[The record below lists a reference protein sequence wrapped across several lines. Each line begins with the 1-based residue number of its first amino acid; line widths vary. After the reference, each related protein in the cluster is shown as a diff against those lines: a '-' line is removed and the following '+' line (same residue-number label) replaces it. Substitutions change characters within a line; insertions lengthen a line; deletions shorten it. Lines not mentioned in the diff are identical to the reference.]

1 MEGEETPLPFHALY
15 LDVLRLNLQ
24 KIVLDFFEIFG
35 IMQLHQKKEGSQ
47 LKKVEFSSHALFDRE
62 ERIVWIATEVG
73 FGEVIDTIVIYD
85 EERNY
90 RRVEL
95 TETGVAIIKAADK
108 EFVITMYLPTQRQLV
123 KWYGS
128 KNAVP
133 IRLLNVAKRNEK
145 RGWTN
150 R

>member
-1 MEGEETPLPFHALY
+1 M
-15 LDVLRLNLQ
+15 
-24 KIVLDFFEIFG
+24 
-35 IMQLHQKKEGSQ
+35 
-47 LKKVEFSSHALFDRE
+47 KKVEFSSHALFDRE

-73 FGEVIDTIVIYD
+73 FGEVVDTIVIHD
-85 EERNY
+85 EERSN

-95 TETGVAIIKAADK
+95 TETGVAVIKAMDK
-108 EFVITMYLPTQRQLV
+108 EFVITMYLPTQRQLIN
-123 KWYGS
+123 WYGN
-128 KNAVP
+128 KNLIP